1 MKKKIPKV
9 YDDSWIYIFLLSS
22 FTCLYDALS
31 TQNITIHNELI
42 CLNLFVLPI
51 ILLVSNIINY
61 KYDYKVSIKGTV
73 ISLIILFLINII
85 IDFSLGNTFS
95 YNSLFYEMISLFI
108 TEIINL
114 IIYTFLFKHTN
125 RGYIIITIN
134 YILDIIF
141 YYFIST
147 IFSLNEIIIKTFIK
161 EYLIFIIV
169 NTLSIIIIS
178 IFDKLL
184 IKNYETSKKWI
195 PKRIKKKNIF

>member
-1 MKKKIPKV
+1 MPKV

-31 TQNITIHNELI
+31 TQNITIQNELI

-61 KYDYKVSIKGTV
+61 KYDYKVSIKGII
-73 ISLIILFLINII
+73 ISLIVLFVINVI
-85 IDFSLGNTFS
+85 IDFSLGNI
-95 YNSLFYEMISLFI
+95 YNYENLFYEMIALFI

-125 RGYIIITIN
+125 RGYILITIN

-141 YYFIST
+141 YYFIT
-147 IFSLNEIIIKTFIK
+147 TLFNLKEIILNTFLK
-161 EYLIFIIV
+161 DYFIFIIG

-184 IKNYETSKKWI
+184 IKNYESSKKWI
-195 PKRIKKKNIF
+195 PKIIKKRT

>member
-1 MKKKIPKV
+1 MKKKTPKV

-31 TQNITIHNELI
+31 TQNITIQKELI
-42 CLNLFVLPI
+42 CLNIFVLPI

-61 KYDYKVSIKGTV
+61 KYDYKKSIKGTI
-73 ISLIILFLINII
+73 ISLIVLFVLNVV
-85 IDFSLGNTFS
+85 IDFSLGNIFNYENLS
-95 YNSLFYEMISLFI
+95 YEMIALFI

-125 RGYIIITIN
+125 RGYILITIN

-141 YYFIST
+141 YYFIT
-147 IFSLNEIIIKTFIK
+147 TLFNLKEITLNTFLK
-161 EYLIFIIV
+161 DYFIFIIG

-184 IKNYETSKKWI
+184 IKNYESSKKWI
-195 PKRIKKKNIF
+195 PKIIKKRT

>member
-1 MKKKIPKV
+1 MPKV
-9 YDDSWIYIFLLSS
+9 YDDSWIFIFLLSS

-31 TQNITIHNELI
+31 TQYITINKELI

-61 KYDYKVSIKGTV
+61 KYDYKVSIKGTI

-85 IDFSLGNTFS
+85 IDFSLGNLFN
-95 YNSLFYEMISLFI
+95 YNSLFYEIIALFI

-114 IIYTFLFKHTN
+114 MIYTFLYNHTN
-125 RGYIIITIN
+125 RGYILITIN
-134 YILDIIF
+134 YILDIIL

-147 IFSLNEIIIKTFIK
+147 LFNLNEIVLKSFIK

-195 PKRIKKKNIF
+195 PKKIKKKNI

>member
-1 MKKKIPKV
+1 MPKV

-31 TQNITIHNELI
+31 TQNITIQKELI
-42 CLNLFVLPI
+42 CLNIFVLPI
-51 ILLVSNIINY
+51 VLLVSNIINY
-61 KYDYKVSIKGTV
+61 KYDYKKSIKGTI
-73 ISLIILFLINII
+73 ISLIVLFVLNVV
-85 IDFSLGNTFS
+85 IDFSLGNIFNYENLS
-95 YNSLFYEMISLFI
+95 YEMIALFI

-125 RGYIIITIN
+125 RGYILITIN

-141 YYFIST
+141 YYFIT
-147 IFSLNEIIIKTFIK
+147 TLFNLKEITLNTFLK
-161 EYLIFIIV
+161 DYFIFIIG

-184 IKNYETSKKWI
+184 IKNYESSKKWI
-195 PKRIKKKNIF
+195 PKMIKKRT

>member
-1 MKKKIPKV
+1 MPKV

-31 TQNITIHNELI
+31 TQNITIKNELI

-61 KYDYKVSIKGTV
+61 KYDYKVSIKGII
-73 ISLIILFLINII
+73 ISLIILFVINVI
-85 IDFSLGNTFS
+85 IDFSLGNI
-95 YNSLFYEMISLFI
+95 YNYENLFYEMIALFI

-125 RGYIIITIN
+125 RGYILITIN

-141 YYFIST
+141 YYFIT
-147 IFSLNEIIIKTFIK
+147 TLFNLKEIILNTFLK
-161 EYLIFIIV
+161 DYFIFIIG

-184 IKNYETSKKWI
+184 IKNYESSKKWI
-195 PKRIKKKNIF
+195 PKIIKKRT

>member
-1 MKKKIPKV
+1 MKKKMPKV

-31 TQNITIHNELI
+31 TQNITIQKELI
-42 CLNLFVLPI
+42 CLNIFVLPI
-51 ILLVSNIINY
+51 IILVSNIINY
-61 KYDYKVSIKGTV
+61 KYDYKTSIKGIIT
-73 ISLIILFLINII
+73 SLIVLFILNVV
-85 IDFSLGNTFS
+85 IDFSLGNIFNYENLS
-95 YNSLFYEMISLFI
+95 YEMIALFI

-125 RGYIIITIN
+125 RGYILITIN

-141 YYFIST
+141 YYFIT
-147 IFSLNEIIIKTFIK
+147 TLFNLKEITLNTFLK
-161 EYLIFIIV
+161 DYFIFIIG

-184 IKNYETSKKWI
+184 IKNYESSKKWI
-195 PKRIKKKNIF
+195 PKIIKKRT

>member
-1 MKKKIPKV
+1 MPKV

-31 TQNITIHNELI
+31 TQNITIQNELI

-61 KYDYKVSIKGTV
+61 KYDYKVSIKGII
-73 ISLIILFLINII
+73 ISLIVLFVINVI
-85 IDFSLGNTFS
+85 IDFSLGNI
-95 YNSLFYEMISLFI
+95 YNYENLFYEMIALFI

-114 IIYTFLFKHTN
+114 IIYTFLFKHTD
-125 RGYIIITIN
+125 RGYILITIN

-141 YYFIST
+141 YYFIT
-147 IFSLNEIIIKTFIK
+147 TLFNLKEITLNTFLK
-161 EYLIFIIV
+161 DYFIFIIG

-184 IKNYETSKKWI
+184 IKNYESSKRWI
-195 PKRIKKKNIF
+195 PKIIKKRT

>member
-1 MKKKIPKV
+1 MKKKTPKV

-31 TQNITIHNELI
+31 TQNITIQKELI
-42 CLNLFVLPI
+42 CLNIFVLPI

-61 KYDYKVSIKGTV
+61 KYDYKKSIKGTI
-73 ISLIILFLINII
+73 ISLIVLFVLNVV
-85 IDFSLGNTFS
+85 IDFSLGNIFNYENLS
-95 YNSLFYEMISLFI
+95 YEMIALFI

-125 RGYIIITIN
+125 RGYILITIN

-141 YYFIST
+141 YYFIT
-147 IFSLNEIIIKTFIK
+147 TLFNLKEITLNTFLK
-161 EYLIFIIV
+161 DYFIFIIG

-184 IKNYETSKKWI
+184 IKNYESSKK
-195 PKRIKKKNIF
+195 

>member
-1 MKKKIPKV
+1 MPKV

-61 KYDYKVSIKGTV
+61 KYDYKVSIKGII
-73 ISLIILFLINII
+73 ISLIVLFVINVI
-85 IDFSLGNTFS
+85 IDFSLGNI
-95 YNSLFYEMISLFI
+95 YNYENLFYEMIALFI

-125 RGYIIITIN
+125 RGYILITIN

-141 YYFIST
+141 YYFIT
-147 IFSLNEIIIKTFIK
+147 TLFNLKEITLNTFLK
-161 EYLIFIIV
+161 DYFIFIIG

-184 IKNYETSKKWI
+184 IKNYESSKKWI
-195 PKRIKKKNIF
+195 PKIIKKRT

>member
-1 MKKKIPKV
+1 MKKKMPKV

-31 TQNITIHNELI
+31 TQNITIQNELI

-61 KYDYKVSIKGTV
+61 KYDYKVSIKGII
-73 ISLIILFLINII
+73 ISLIVLFVINVI
-85 IDFSLGNTFS
+85 IDFSLGNI
-95 YNSLFYEMISLFI
+95 YNYENLFYEMIALFI

-125 RGYIIITIN
+125 RGYILITIN

-141 YYFIST
+141 YYFIT
-147 IFSLNEIIIKTFIK
+147 TLFNLKEIILNTFLK
-161 EYLIFIIV
+161 DYFIFIIG

-184 IKNYETSKKWI
+184 IKNYESSKKWI
-195 PKRIKKKNIF
+195 PKIIKKRT

>member
-1 MKKKIPKV
+1 MPKV

-31 TQNITIHNELI
+31 TQNITIQKELI
-42 CLNLFVLPI
+42 CLNIFVLPI

-61 KYDYKVSIKGTV
+61 KYDYKISIKGTI
-73 ISLIILFLINII
+73 ISLIVLFILNVV
-85 IDFSLGNTFS
+85 IDFSLGNIFNYENLS
-95 YNSLFYEMISLFI
+95 YEMIALFI

-114 IIYTFLFKHTN
+114 IIFSFLFKHTN
-125 RGYIIITIN
+125 RGYILITIN

-141 YYFIST
+141 YYFIT
-147 IFSLNEIIIKTFIK
+147 TLFNLKEIMLNTFLK
-161 EYLIFIIV
+161 DYFIFILG

-184 IKNYETSKKWI
+184 IKDYESSKKWI
-195 PKRIKKKNIF
+195 PKIIKKRT

>member
-1 MKKKIPKV
+1 MKKKTPKV

-31 TQNITIHNELI
+31 TQNITIQKELI
-42 CLNLFVLPI
+42 CLNIFVLPI

-61 KYDYKVSIKGTV
+61 KYDYKKSIKGTI
-73 ISLIILFLINII
+73 ISLIVLFVLNVV
-85 IDFSLGNTFS
+85 IDFSLGNIFNYENLS
-95 YNSLFYEMISLFI
+95 YEMIALFI

-125 RGYIIITIN
+125 RGYILITIN

-141 YYFIST
+141 YYFIT
-147 IFSLNEIIIKTFIK
+147 TLFNLKEITLNTFLK
-161 EYLIFIIV
+161 DYFIFIIG

-184 IKNYETSKKWI
+184 IKKYESSKKWI
-195 PKRIKKKNIF
+195 PKMIKKRT

>member
-1 MKKKIPKV
+1 MPKV

-31 TQNITIHNELI
+31 TQNITIQKELI
-42 CLNLFVLPI
+42 CLNIFVLPI

-61 KYDYKVSIKGTV
+61 KYDYKISIKGTI
-73 ISLIILFLINII
+73 ISLIVLFILNVV
-85 IDFSLGNTFS
+85 IDFSLGNIFNYENLS
-95 YNSLFYEMISLFI
+95 YEMIALFI

-114 IIYTFLFKHTN
+114 IIFSFLFKHTN
-125 RGYIIITIN
+125 RGYILITIN

-141 YYFIST
+141 YYFIT
-147 IFSLNEIIIKTFIK
+147 TLFNLKEIMLNTFLK
-161 EYLIFIIV
+161 DYFIFIIG

-184 IKNYETSKKWI
+184 IKDYESSKKWI
-195 PKRIKKKNIF
+195 PKIIKKRT

>member
-1 MKKKIPKV
+1 MKKKMPKV

-31 TQNITIHNELI
+31 TQNITIQKELI
-42 CLNLFVLPI
+42 CLNIFVLPI

-61 KYDYKVSIKGTV
+61 KYDYKISIKGTI
-73 ISLIILFLINII
+73 ISLIVLFILNVV
-85 IDFSLGNTFS
+85 IDFSLGNIFNYENLS
-95 YNSLFYEMISLFI
+95 YEMIALFI

-114 IIYTFLFKHTN
+114 IIFSFLFKHTN
-125 RGYIIITIN
+125 RGYILITIN

-141 YYFIST
+141 YYFIT
-147 IFSLNEIIIKTFIK
+147 TLFNLKEIMLNTFLK
-161 EYLIFIIV
+161 DYFIFIIG

-184 IKNYETSKKWI
+184 IKSYESSKKWI
-195 PKRIKKKNIF
+195 PKIIKKRT

>member
-1 MKKKIPKV
+1 MPKV

-31 TQNITIHNELI
+31 TQNITIQKELI
-42 CLNLFVLPI
+42 CLNIFVLPI
-51 ILLVSNIINY
+51 IILVSNIINY
-61 KYDYKVSIKGTV
+61 KYDYKTSIKGIIT
-73 ISLIILFLINII
+73 SLIVLFILNVV
-85 IDFSLGNTFS
+85 IDFSLGNIFNYENLS
-95 YNSLFYEMISLFI
+95 YEMIALFI

-125 RGYIIITIN
+125 RGYILITIN

-141 YYFIST
+141 YYFIT
-147 IFSLNEIIIKTFIK
+147 TLFNLKEITLNTFLK
-161 EYLIFIIV
+161 DYFIFIIG

-184 IKNYETSKKWI
+184 IKNYESSKKWI
-195 PKRIKKKNIF
+195 PKIIKKRT

>member
-1 MKKKIPKV
+1 MPKV

-31 TQNITIHNELI
+31 TQNITIQNELI

-61 KYDYKVSIKGTV
+61 KYDYKVSIKGII
-73 ISLIILFLINII
+73 ISLIVLFVINVI
-85 IDFSLGNTFS
+85 IDFSLGNI
-95 YNSLFYEMISLFI
+95 YNYENLFYEMIALFI

-125 RGYIIITIN
+125 RGYILITIN

-141 YYFIST
+141 YYFIT
-147 IFSLNEIIIKTFIK
+147 TLFNLKEIILNTFLK
-161 EYLIFIIV
+161 DYFIFIIG

-184 IKNYETSKKWI
+184 IKNYESSKRWI
-195 PKRIKKKNIF
+195 PKIIKKRT

>member
-1 MKKKIPKV
+1 MKKKMPKV

-31 TQNITIHNELI
+31 TQNITIQKELI
-42 CLNLFVLPI
+42 CLNIFVLPI

-61 KYDYKVSIKGTV
+61 KYDYKISIKGTI
-73 ISLIILFLINII
+73 ISLIVLFILNVV
-85 IDFSLGNTFS
+85 IDFSLGNIFNYENLS
-95 YNSLFYEMISLFI
+95 YEMIALFI

-114 IIYTFLFKHTN
+114 IIFTFLFKHTN
-125 RGYIIITIN
+125 RGYILITIN

-141 YYFIST
+141 YYFIT
-147 IFSLNEIIIKTFIK
+147 TLFNLKEIMLNTFLK
-161 EYLIFIIV
+161 DYFIFIIG

-184 IKNYETSKKWI
+184 IKDYESSKKWI
-195 PKRIKKKNIF
+195 PKIIKKRT

>member
-1 MKKKIPKV
+1 MKKKTPKV

-31 TQNITIHNELI
+31 TQNITIQKELI
-42 CLNLFVLPI
+42 CLNIFVLPI

-61 KYDYKVSIKGTV
+61 KYDYKKSIKGTI
-73 ISLIILFLINII
+73 ISLIVLFVLNVV
-85 IDFSLGNTFS
+85 IDFSLGNIFNYENLS
-95 YNSLFYEMISLFI
+95 YEMIALFI

-125 RGYIIITIN
+125 RGYILITIN

-141 YYFIST
+141 YYFIT
-147 IFSLNEIIIKTFIK
+147 TLFNLKEITLNTFLK
-161 EYLIFIIV
+161 DYFIFIIG

-184 IKNYETSKKWI
+184 IKNYESSKRWI
-195 PKRIKKKNIF
+195 PKIIKKRT

>member
-1 MKKKIPKV
+1 MPKV

-31 TQNITIHNELI
+31 THNITIQNELI

-51 ILLVSNIINY
+51 ILLISNIINY
-61 KYDYKVSIKGTV
+61 KYDYKVSIKGTI
-73 ISLIILFLINII
+73 ISLVVLFLLNLI
-85 IDFSLGNTFS
+85 IDFSLGNA
-95 YNSLFYEMISLFI
+95 YNYENLFYEIIALFI

-114 IIYTFLFKHTN
+114 VIYTFLFKNTN
-125 RGYIIITIN
+125 RGYVLITIN

-147 IFSLNEIIIKTFIK
+147 LFNLKEIVLKSFLK

-184 IKNYETSKKWI
+184 IKNYESSKKWI
-195 PKRIKKKNIF
+195 PKKIKKKNIK

>member
-1 MKKKIPKV
+1 MPKV

-31 TQNITIHNELI
+31 TQNITIQNELI

-61 KYDYKVSIKGTV
+61 KYDYKTSIKGTI
-73 ISLIILFLINII
+73 ISLIVLFILNVI
-85 IDFSLGNTFS
+85 IDFSLGNIFNYENLS
-95 YNSLFYEMISLFI
+95 YEMIALFI

-125 RGYIIITIN
+125 RGYILITIN

-141 YYFIST
+141 YYFIT
-147 IFSLNEIIIKTFIK
+147 TLFNLKEITLNTFLK
-161 EYLIFIIV
+161 DYFIFIIG

-184 IKNYETSKKWI
+184 IKNYESSKKWI
-195 PKRIKKKNIF
+195 PKRIKKKNII

>member
-1 MKKKIPKV
+1 MPKV

-31 TQNITIHNELI
+31 TQNITIQKELI
-42 CLNLFVLPI
+42 CLNIFVLPI

-61 KYDYKVSIKGTV
+61 KYDYKVSIKGII
-73 ISLIILFLINII
+73 ISLIVLFILNVV
-85 IDFSLGNTFS
+85 IDFSLGNIFNYENLS
-95 YNSLFYEMISLFI
+95 YEMIALFI

-114 IIYTFLFKHTN
+114 IIYTFLYKHTN
-125 RGYIIITIN
+125 RGYILITIN

-141 YYFIST
+141 YYFIT
-147 IFSLNEIIIKTFIK
+147 TLFNLKEITLNTFLK
-161 EYLIFIIV
+161 DYFIFIIG

-184 IKNYETSKKWI
+184 IKNYESSKRWI
-195 PKRIKKKNIF
+195 PKIIKKRT

>member
-1 MKKKIPKV
+1 MKKKTPKV

-31 TQNITIHNELI
+31 TQNITIQKELI
-42 CLNLFVLPI
+42 CLNIFVLPI

-61 KYDYKVSIKGTV
+61 KYDYKKSIKGTI
-73 ISLIILFLINII
+73 ISLIVLFVLNVV
-85 IDFSLGNTFS
+85 IDFSLGNIFNYENLS
-95 YNSLFYEMISLFI
+95 YEMIALFI

-125 RGYIIITIN
+125 RGYILITIN

-141 YYFIST
+141 YYFIT
-147 IFSLNEIIIKTFIK
+147 TLFNLKEITLNTFLK
-161 EYLIFIIV
+161 DYFIFIIG

-184 IKNYETSKKWI
+184 IKNYESSKKWI
-195 PKRIKKKNIF
+195 PKMIKKRT

>member
-1 MKKKIPKV
+1 MPKV

-31 TQNITIHNELI
+31 TQNITIQNELI

-61 KYDYKVSIKGTV
+61 KYDYKVSIKGII
-73 ISLIILFLINII
+73 ISLIILFVINVI
-85 IDFSLGNTFS
+85 IDFSLGNI
-95 YNSLFYEMISLFI
+95 YNYENLFYEMIALFI

-125 RGYIIITIN
+125 RGYILITIN
-134 YILDIIF
+134 YILDIVF
-141 YYFIST
+141 YYFIT
-147 IFSLNEIIIKTFIK
+147 TLFNLKEITLNTFLK
-161 EYLIFIIV
+161 DYFIFIIG

-178 IFDKLL
+178 IFDKVL
-184 IKNYETSKKWI
+184 IKSYESSKKWI
-195 PKRIKKKNIF
+195 PKIIKKRT

>member
-1 MKKKIPKV
+1 MKKKMPKV

-31 TQNITIHNELI
+31 TQNITIQKELI
-42 CLNLFVLPI
+42 CLNIFVLPI

-61 KYDYKVSIKGTV
+61 KYDYKISIKGTI
-73 ISLIILFLINII
+73 ISLIVLFILNVV
-85 IDFSLGNTFS
+85 IDFSLGNIFNYENLS
-95 YNSLFYEMISLFI
+95 YEMIALFI

-114 IIYTFLFKHTN
+114 IIFSFLFKHTN
-125 RGYIIITIN
+125 RGYILITIN

-141 YYFIST
+141 YHFITTLFNLKEIMLNTFLKDYF
-147 IFSLNEIIIKTFIK
+147 
-161 EYLIFIIV
+161 IFIIG

-184 IKNYETSKKWI
+184 IKDYESSKKWI
-195 PKRIKKKNIF
+195 PKIIKKRT

>member
-1 MKKKIPKV
+1 MPKV

-31 TQNITIHNELI
+31 TQNITIQKELI
-42 CLNLFVLPI
+42 CLNIFVLPI

-61 KYDYKVSIKGTV
+61 KYDYKVSIKGII
-73 ISLIILFLINII
+73 ISLIVLFVINVI
-85 IDFSLGNTFS
+85 IDFSLGNI
-95 YNSLFYEMISLFI
+95 YNYENLFYEMIALFI

-125 RGYIIITIN
+125 RGYILITIN

-141 YYFIST
+141 YYFIT
-147 IFSLNEIIIKTFIK
+147 TLFNLKEIILNTFLK
-161 EYLIFIIV
+161 DYFIFIIG

-184 IKNYETSKKWI
+184 IKNYESSKKWI
-195 PKRIKKKNIF
+195 PKIIKKRT

>member
-1 MKKKIPKV
+1 MPKV

-31 TQNITIHNELI
+31 TQNITIQKELI
-42 CLNLFVLPI
+42 CLNIFVLPI

-61 KYDYKVSIKGTV
+61 KYDYKISIKGTI
-73 ISLIILFLINII
+73 ISLIVLFILNVV
-85 IDFSLGNTFS
+85 IDFSLGNIFNYENLS
-95 YNSLFYEMISLFI
+95 YEMIALFI

-114 IIYTFLFKHTN
+114 IIFSFLFKHTN
-125 RGYIIITIN
+125 RGYILITIN

-141 YYFIST
+141 YHFITTLFNLKEIMLNTFLKDYF
-147 IFSLNEIIIKTFIK
+147 
-161 EYLIFIIV
+161 IFIIG

-184 IKNYETSKKWI
+184 IKDYESSKKWI
-195 PKRIKKKNIF
+195 PKIIKKRT